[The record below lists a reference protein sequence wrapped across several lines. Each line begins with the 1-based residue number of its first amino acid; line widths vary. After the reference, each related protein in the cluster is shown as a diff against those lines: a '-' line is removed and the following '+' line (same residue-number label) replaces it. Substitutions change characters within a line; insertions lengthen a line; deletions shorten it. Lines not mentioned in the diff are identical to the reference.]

1 MKRERKIV
9 YNRSEDLTRRLE
21 EVKRRVAEKLNKA
34 KSIKPTQVNIQSY
47 ENCTKNIEHSD
58 KCEGIKISK
67 NRKRCAKEATEIFKI
82 KKTADDRWR
91 HGHRKGTLQCGR
103 VVPEPWHRYSK
114 GKEDRRNGTRR
125 A

>member
-34 KSIKPTQVNIQSY
+34 KSIKPTQVNIQSND
-47 ENCTKNIEHSD
+47 NCTKNNEHSD
-58 KCEGIKISK
+58 KCKGIKISK

-82 KKTADDRWR
+82 KKQLTIDGDTVI
-91 HGHRKGTLQCGR
+91 GTLQCGR
-103 VVPEPWHRYSK
+103 VVPEPWHRDSK
-114 GKEDRRNGTRR
+114 GEEGRRNGTRR